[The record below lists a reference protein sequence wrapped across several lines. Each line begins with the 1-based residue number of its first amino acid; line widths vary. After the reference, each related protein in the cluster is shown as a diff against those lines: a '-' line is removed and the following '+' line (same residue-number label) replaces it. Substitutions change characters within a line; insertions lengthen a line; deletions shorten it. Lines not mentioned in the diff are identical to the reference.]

1 MTREYYK
8 WHSTFLNRD
17 MELLVFGHAGTPVLM
32 FPTRTARFYDYE
44 NWKIVAAVEDKI
56 NAGTMQMIC
65 VDSVDIES
73 FYSHNSPAEKMKRHR
88 QYECY
93 ILYEVIPLIRYKNIN
108 PLTVA
113 GCSFG
118 GYHAVNIG
126 FRYPD
131 FFYKVVGMSARYDL
145 TRSSPTFANLL
156 EGPFN
161 EDIYFNMPS
170 MYIPNLAEGVM
181 LNKLRKLKITIA
193 IGELD
198 PFFENNKSLDA
209 ALTDKGIKHDFYVWD
224 DEAHRPRHWR
234 KMVQLYL

>member
-8 WHSTFLNRD
+8 WRSTFLNRD
-17 MELLVFGHAGTPVLM
+17 MELLVFGDAGTPVLM

-56 NAGTMQMIC
+56 NAGAMQLIC

-73 FYSHNSPAEKMKRHR
+73 FYSHNTPAEKMKRHR

-93 ILYEVIPLIRYKNIN
+93 ILYEVLPLIRYKNTN

-131 FFYKVVGMSARYDL
+131 FFHKVVGMSARYDL
-145 TRSSPTFANLL
+145 THSSPAFANLL

-170 MYIPNLAEGVM
+170 MYIPNLTDEVM
-181 LNKLRKLKITIA
+181 LGKLRKLKITIA

-198 PFFENNKSLDA
+198 PFLENNKKLDA
-209 ALTDKGIKHDFYVWD
+209 ALTEKGIKHDFFIWD
-224 DEAHRPRHWR
+224 GEAHRPRQWR
-234 KMVQLYL
+234 QMVQLYL